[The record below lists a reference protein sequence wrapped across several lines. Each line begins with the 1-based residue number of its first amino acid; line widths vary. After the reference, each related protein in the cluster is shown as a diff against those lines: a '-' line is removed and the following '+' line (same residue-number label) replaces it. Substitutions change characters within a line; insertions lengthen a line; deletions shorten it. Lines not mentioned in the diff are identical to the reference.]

1 MNDYTLIILAGGKGS
16 RMGGADKGLI
26 ELDGKPLIA
35 HLIEHLQPRPGRT
48 VISAN
53 RNQATY
59 RHWADQV
66 IEDQRPDFPGPMAG
80 LEAALSVSSGGC
92 VCLPCDLVQ
101 PPSTLVADLLHRSA
115 PGHITVARD
124 PIRRQPL
131 CLALHAEP
139 WLANLG
145 NYLDNNGRS
154 AYGWLEQ
161 TPVQEVAV
169 ATPIQNLN
177 HAEHLNQHFK

>member
-1 MNDYTLIILAGGKGS
+1 MNDYTLIILAGGKGA
-16 RMGGADKGLI
+16 RMGGADKGLV
-26 ELDGKPLIA
+26 ELDGTPLVA
-35 HLIEHLQPRPGRT
+35 HLLAHLHPRPARI

-53 RNQATY
+53 RNREIY

-66 IEDQRPDFPGPMAG
+66 VCDLRPDYPGPMAG
-80 LEAALSVSSGGC
+80 LEAALSAASGLC

-101 PPSTLVADLLHRSA
+101 PPATLITDLLHKSA
-115 PGHITVARD
+115 PDHIAVARD

-139 WLANLG
+139 WLASLG
-145 NYLDNNGRS
+145 DYLDSGGRS

-161 TPVQEVAV
+161 VPVQEVAV
-169 ATPIQNLN
+169 ATPIKNLN
-177 HAEHLNQHFK
+177 HAEHLASDV

>member
-1 MNDYTLIILAGGKGS
+1 MNDYTLIILAGGKGT

-26 ELDGKPLIA
+26 AVNGKPLITQ
-35 HLIEHLQPRPGRT
+35 LLEHISPRPARII
-48 VISAN
+48 ISAN
-53 RNQATY
+53 RNQETY

-66 IEDQRPDFPGPMAG
+66 VQDRRADFPGPMAG
-80 LEAALSVSSGGC
+80 LEAALSVATGQC
-92 VCLPCDLVQ
+92 VCLPCDLLQ
-101 PPSTLVADLLHRSA
+101 PPASLIRDLLSNASPEHVC
-115 PGHITVARD
+115 VARD

-139 WLANLG
+139 WQNSLSR
-145 NYLDNNGRS
+145 YLDEGGRS

-161 TPVQEVAV
+161 LPLQEVAV

-177 HAEHLNQHFK
+177 HAERLMPDA

>member
-26 ELDGKPLIA
+26 PLNGKPLIA
-35 HLIEHLQPRPGRT
+35 HLVEHLQPRPDRI

-53 RNQATY
+53 RNQEIY
-59 RHWADQV
+59 RRWADQV
-66 IEDQRPDFPGPMAG
+66 VNDQRPDYPGPMAG
-80 LEAALSVSSGGC
+80 LEAALSAASGLC

-101 PPSTLVADLLHRSA
+101 PPASLISDLLHKSA
-115 PGHITVARD
+115 TEHVAVARD

-131 CLALHAEP
+131 CLALHAEQ
-139 WLANLG
+139 WRDKLG
-145 NYLDNNGRS
+145 HYLNDGGRS

-161 TPVQEVAV
+161 VPVQEVAV

-177 HAEHLNQHFK
+177 HAEHLASDA

>member
-1 MNDYTLIILAGGKGS
+1 MNDYTLIILAGGKGT
-16 RMGGADKGLI
+16 RMGGADKGLV
-26 ELDGKPLIA
+26 EVNGKPLIA
-35 HLIEHLQPRPGRT
+35 QLLDQITPRPAHII
-48 VISAN
+48 ISAN
-53 RNQATY
+53 RNQETY

-66 IEDQRPDFPGPMAG
+66 VEDRRADFPGPMAG
-80 LEAALSVSSGGC
+80 LEAALSVSSGLC

-101 PPSTLVADLLHRSA
+101 PPSTLVTDLLHRST
-115 PGHITVARD
+115 PDHITVARD

-131 CLALHAEP
+131 CLALHAES
-139 WLANLG
+139 WLASLG

-161 TPVQEVAV
+161 VAVQEVVV

-177 HAEHLNQHFK
+177 HAEHLN

>member
-16 RMGGADKGLI
+16 RMGGADKGLL
-26 ELDGKPLIA
+26 ELDGKPLVTHLMA
-35 HLIEHLQPRPGRT
+35 HVLPRPDRI

-59 RHWADQV
+59 RQWADQV

-80 LEAALSVSSGGC
+80 LEAALSVSSGLC
-92 VCLPCDLVQ
+92 VCLPCDLLQ
-101 PPSTLVADLLHRSA
+101 PPSTLVTDLVNKSA
-115 PGHITVARD
+115 PERVCVARD

-131 CLALHAEP
+131 CLALHAEH
-139 WLANLG
+139 WRTNLSA
-145 NYLDNNGRS
+145 YLDSGGRS

-161 TPVQEVAV
+161 VSIQEVAV

-177 HAEHLNQHFK
+177 HK

>member
-16 RMGGADKGLI
+16 RMGGADKGLT
-26 ELDGKPLIA
+26 ELDGKALVA
-35 HLIEHLQPRPGRT
+35 HLLDHLHPRPARI

-53 RNQATY
+53 RNQTTY
-59 RHWADQV
+59 RHWADRV
-66 IEDQRPDFPGPMAG
+66 IEDQRPGFPGPMAG
-80 LEAALSVSSGGC
+80 LEAALSVSSGLC

-101 PPSTLVADLLHRSA
+101 PPSTLVTDLLHKSS
-115 PGHITVARD
+115 PEHITVARD

-131 CLALHAEP
+131 CLALHAES
-139 WLANLG
+139 WLASLT
-145 NYLDNNGRS
+145 NYLDNKGRS

-161 TPVQEVAV
+161 TTVQEVAV

-177 HAEHLNQHFK
+177 HAEH